1 VSSVYVL
8 NIVGMDKHVTLVC
21 ALAHAQANEEKND
34 LQRKLMKSEEDKVI
48 EVLNPR
54 GCDLIHIEVPD

>member
-1 VSSVYVL
+1 ML

-48 EVLNPR
+48 EVFQPLR
-54 GCDLIHIEVPD
+54 I